1 MKIFFNNF
9 YYGYGYYTIT
19 TNKTLK
25 LLKELEDLDL
35 LRILDKNYKNN
46 NNLSDKYAGKLPKK
60 NAKELQN
67 NISQSRNQWN
77 RDI

>member
-1 MKIFFNNF
+1 MDTVI
-9 YYGYGYYTIT
+9 IQLT

-46 NNLSDKYAGKLPKK
+46 NDLSDKYAGKLPK
-60 NAKELQN
+60 NIAKELQD